1 MSRVYCQ
8 KCAYP
13 QSACICNSV
22 TRIKAKTDVIV
33 LQHPSEV
40 EHAKNTVKLLC
51 LSLPQTQVVVGE
63 TAEDFAELRQ
73 ALEKSHRAVY
83 LVYPSEN
90 SQNAASSSVPN
101 DCTILLIDGTW
112 RKAFKMLQLN
122 PWLLAL
128 PALHIEFEGV
138 SQYRIR
144 KAKRSD
150 SLSTLEATAYTLQA
164 IDSSLDINPLFDVF
178 DAMVQHKLNAMP
190 AEVRARYADSSD
202 TIKNNTN
209 INNSVK
215 NKEK

>member
-1 MSRVYCQ
+1 MSRAFCQ

-13 QSACICNSV
+13 QSACVCSSV
-22 TRIKAKTDVIV
+22 KTVKVKTEVIV

-51 LSLPQTQVVVGE
+51 LTLPETQVVVGE
-63 TAEDFAELRQ
+63 TAEDFAELQVYLQQ
-73 ALEKSHRAVY
+73 ASKPVY
-83 LVYPSEN
+83 LVYPSETSQRASESN
-90 SQNAASSSVPN
+90 SPE

-122 PWLLAL
+122 PWLLDL

-150 SLSTLEATAYTLQA
+150 SLSTLEATAYMLQA
-164 IDSSLDINPLFDVF
+164 INPTLDIAPMFAAF
-178 DAMVQHKLNAMP
+178 DAMVQHKLDAMP
-190 AEVRARYADSSD
+190 PAVRARYDQ
-202 TIKNNTN
+202 
-209 INNSVK
+209 
-215 NKEK
+215 EQ

>member
-1 MSRVYCQ
+1 MS
-8 KCAYP
+8 AD
-13 QSACICNSV
+13 
-22 TRIKAKTDVIV
+22 IKVII

-51 LSLPQTQVVVGE
+51 LSLPQTKVVVGE
-63 TAEDFAELRQ
+63 TAEDFAELQEELLLSKR
-73 ALEKSHRAVY
+73 KVY

-90 SQNAASSSVPN
+90 SQNAASSAVPS

-164 IDSSLDINPLFDVF
+164 IDGALDISPLFDVF

-190 AEVRARYADSSD
+190 AEVRARYGDSANNGNHLSSNL
-202 TIKNNTN
+202 TIDL
-209 INNSVK
+209 INNK
-215 NKEK
+215 NKDD